1 MDRYN
6 LNTIPKFNH
15 QGTKKESTDLDR
27 ILKDDTFEHLVVST
41 KFWST
46 SKMNWSFWAFIKL

>member
-41 KFWST
+41 KF
-46 SKMNWSFWAFIKL
+46 